1 MNRLKRFAATWARRL
16 FLALVVFVS
25 LLTLFL
31 VVTPQGKAALS
42 TSLFVFQVLDLS
54 INPQPWLTGDPVREE
69 VTVPLPNGVGEADI
83 YRVDDGQRRAA
94 VLLFLGANAA
104 GRDDPD
110 VINLGNALARAGFV
124 TMFHWS
130 PTMALQH
137 NIDPVELENLVWSF
151 QYLAGLDFVD
161 PDRVGLGGFCVGAS
175 FALVASADPRIR
187 DDVQFVNAFGPYYD
201 AEDLLLQVFTR
212 SKMDGGV
219 RVPWEPDKLTFK
231 VVANELIETVEDS
244 GEAEILTRVYFD
256 GQPAAAGE
264 LEGLSERGRTV
275 HRLLRGADLG
285 NAESLYRSLPQEFRQ
300 SIGSISPSN
309 HLDGIKAR
317 LMIMHDR
324 DDRLVPA
331 DESRRLAAAFAGRGE
346 IRHTEVLGFEHVRPT
361 SGGGVW
367 ELLREAGKLYR
378 HLYGI
383 IRVA

>member
-69 VTVPLPNGVGEADI
+69 VTVPLPDGVGEADI

-161 PDRVGLGGFCVGAS
+161 PDRVGLGGFLCRGI
-175 FALVASADPRIR
+175 LR
-187 DDVQFVNAFGPYYD
+187 
-201 AEDLLLQVFTR
+201 L
-212 SKMDGGV
+212 GGV
-219 RVPWEPDKLTFK
+219 GRSP
-231 VVANELIETVEDS
+231 N
-244 GEAEILTRVYFD
+244 TR
-256 GQPAAAGE
+256 
-264 LEGLSERGRTV
+264 
-275 HRLLRGADLG
+275 
-285 NAESLYRSLPQEFRQ
+285 
-300 SIGSISPSN
+300 
-309 HLDGIKAR
+309 
-317 LMIMHDR
+317 
-324 DDRLVPA
+324 
-331 DESRRLAAAFAGRGE
+331 
-346 IRHTEVLGFEHVRPT
+346 
-361 SGGGVW
+361 
-367 ELLREAGKLYR
+367 
-378 HLYGI
+378 
-383 IRVA
+383 